1 MRRRLV
7 PPQWVG
13 TPPTGNPGSATV
25 YVLKNTGKLVVN
37 TGKTQG
43 IQSKPECGHP
53 VLPVTV
59 SCDSYGH
66 CYRHW
71 CCG

>member
-1 MRRRLV
+1 MEERMAVRPFVKTILV
-7 PPQWVG
+7 I
-13 TPPTGNPGSATV
+13 

-53 VLPVTV
+53 DKLNTGFVPIMAPPPPPPFFGL
-59 SCDSYGH
+59 
-66 CYRHW
+66 
-71 CCG
+71 